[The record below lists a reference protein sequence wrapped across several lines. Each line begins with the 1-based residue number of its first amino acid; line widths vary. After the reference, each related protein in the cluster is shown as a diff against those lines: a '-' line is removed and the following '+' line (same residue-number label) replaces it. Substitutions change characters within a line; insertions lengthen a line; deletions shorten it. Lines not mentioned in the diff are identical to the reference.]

1 MQNNTS
7 HLCAYPT
14 PRNRMWLVWL
24 TALAGLATPASA
36 GLSITPSTVLDEG
49 VVMSGSWSAYT
60 YGPGDPSPWFPRTTS
75 TYSSGFDAPGDL
87 NFFSVQI
94 GSGAITGQLL
104 FLFNDLEVGVG
115 SVLSSYLY
123 TRSEYRPDPIDEVNL
138 TGKIGNDLVGF
149 IDYNRRYKYFLS
161 GTFYPPGSTG
171 VDYGQGIGSWEGIY
185 RVTDE
190 LAISNQPTGVPE
202 GGSSFALLSF
212 GVIVFGASR
221 HFLKKR
227 IS

>member
-1 MQNNTS
+1 MQNNSS
-7 HLCAYPT
+7 HLCAYLAR
-14 PRNRMWLVWL
+14 RNPMWLVWL

-36 GLSITPSTVLDEG
+36 ALFITPSVILTNG
-49 VVMSGSWSAYT
+49 IVMSGSWSANYD
-60 YGPGDPSPWFPRTTS
+60 GDNSYVWFARTTS
-75 TYSSGFDAPGDL
+75 TYSSGQNVPGSIEH
-87 NFFSVQI
+87 FSFEI
-94 GSGAITGQLL
+94 GDPVISGSLV
-104 FLFNDLEVGVG
+104 FYFNDIMVGRG
-115 SVLSSYLY
+115 SVLSSDIIVK
-123 TRSEYRPDPIDEVNL
+123 SEYWPEMKGD
-138 TGKIGNDLVGF
+138 KIGNDPVGF
-149 IDYNRRYKYFLS
+149 IDPDKRYSYFIS

-171 VDYGQGIGSWEGIY
+171 VDYGYGRGSWEGIY